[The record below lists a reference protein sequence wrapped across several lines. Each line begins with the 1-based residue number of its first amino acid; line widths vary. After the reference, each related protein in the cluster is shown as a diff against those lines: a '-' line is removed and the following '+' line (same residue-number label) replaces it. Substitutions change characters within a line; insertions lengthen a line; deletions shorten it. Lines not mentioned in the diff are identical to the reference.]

1 MRPIKSSV
9 IIRRGDIFNIN
20 LGNSFKNL
28 RRPILVIQNDIG
40 NKYCQSVIVV
50 PLTTLRKVKK
60 LLFSV
65 PIPANTKTG
74 LKEEHVALFSQI
86 RTLQKDRFTNDSYL
100 GRIDSDTL
108 KKVDEAIMLSLGLS
122 TIQKLQNKMEA
133 KREVKT
139 ISSRIG

>member
-1 MRPIKSSV
+1 MRPVKSSV

-20 LGNSFKNL
+20 LGNNFTKL
-28 RRPILVIQNDIG
+28 RRPVLVIQNDIG

-50 PLTTLRKVKK
+50 PLTTLKKVKK

-65 PIPANTKTG
+65 PIPANTQTG

-86 RTLQKDRFTNDSYL
+86 RTLQKEHFTNDSYL
-100 GRIDSDTL
+100 GRLNCETL

-122 TIQKLQNKMEA
+122 TLQKLQSKMEA
-133 KREVKT
+133 IRKLKT
-139 ISSRIG
+139 S